1 MNLSQE
7 RSPTDSAIG
16 VNTASGL
23 STEKIMLHDNSS
35 TQGSHLPQ
43 SLPPKGREDA
53 QKQLE
58 DELRSSKMSLA
69 MQYITVPPSL
79 INKRGQTQ
87 QAARGAPKPDQL
99 NTI

>member
-1 MNLSQE
+1 MSQE

-16 VNTASGL
+16 VNTTSGL
-23 STEKIMLHDNSS
+23 STDKIMLQEVSS
-35 TQGSHLPQ
+35 AQGSQLPQ
-43 SLPPKGREDA
+43 SLPPKCKEEA

-79 INKRGQTQ
+79 INKRG
-87 QAARGAPKPDQL
+87 
-99 NTI
+99 